1 MFTKFV
7 VIEGVDGSG
16 KSTQCELLQ
25 AELDWRKLDYQFLH
39 LPRMC
44 GYAGEMIAEF
54 LRGDY
59 GGLFEVHP
67 KLVGLLFALDRLDL
81 SPWIESTLQTSWLI
95 MDRYIYSN
103 IAFQAAKLPP
113 GSPSSQLRE
122 WLLSLEYVEFKLR
135 VPDICIY
142 LDVPWPHVRDQL
154 ETRRINKDRDYLN
167 GKDDIHESDMGFQRR
182 VCEEYLSLS
191 SYLKASAPFSDKSD
205 FHIVQCYDG
214 DRDNGVLKSKE
225 EIHAVIK
232 SLVFGD

>member
-1 MFTKFV
+1 MKPKFV

-25 AELDWRKLDYQFLH
+25 AELDWRKINYQFLH
-39 LPRMC
+39 LPSKD

-67 KLVGLLFALDRLDL
+67 KLVGLLFALDRLNL
-81 SPWIESTLQTSWLI
+81 LPELESILQTSWLL
-95 MDRYIYSN
+95 MDRYVYSN
-103 IAFQAAKLPP
+103 IAFQTAKLVQ
-113 GSPSSQLRE
+113 GLESSKFRE
-122 WLLSLEYVEFKLR
+122 WLLNLEFIEFKLP
-135 VPDICIY
+135 VPDVCIY

-167 GKDDIHESDMGFQRR
+167 GKDDIHESCMEFQYR
-182 VCEEYLSLS
+182 VSQEYLSLS
-191 SYLKASAPFSDKSD
+191 SYLKTSAPILAKCD

-214 DRDNGVLKSKE
+214 DRNNGLLKSKT
-225 EIHAVIK
+225 EIHEIVK
-232 SLVFGD
+232 SLVF